1 MAAPIIDS
9 ITASPATVL
18 SKQPFVVSIVAHD
31 PDNRSWT
38 LTGNVTDTTGNLVQ
52 SSVTVN
58 VGDTL
63 TYALTAPTGSGFVIT
78 PRAGQPNVFDCV
90 AP

>member
-9 ITASPATVL
+9 ITATPATVL
-18 SKQPFVVSIVAHD
+18 PKGAFVVTVVAHD
-31 PDNRSWT
+31 PDNRSWS
-38 LTGNVTDTTGNLVQ
+38 LTGNVTDSTGNLVQ
-52 SSVTVN
+52 STVTVN

-63 TYALTAPTGSGFVIT
+63 TYALVAPTGSGFTIT
-78 PRAGQPNVFDCV
+78 PRAGQPNVFDCL

>member
-9 ITASPATVL
+9 ISSSASAVPPKGA
-18 SKQPFVVSIVAHD
+18 FVVTIVAHD
-31 PDNRSWT
+31 PDNRSWVLAGT
-38 LTGNVTDTTGNLVQ
+38 VVDSTGNSVQ

-63 TYALTAPTGSGFVIT
+63 TYSLAAPAGSGFTIT
-78 PRAGQPNVFDCV
+78 PRATQPNVFDCV

>member
-1 MAAPIIDS
+1 MAVPIIDS
-9 ITASPATVL
+9 MTANPSSILPKGA
-18 SKQPFVVSIVAHD
+18 FVVTIVAHD

-38 LTGNVTDTTGNLVQ
+38 LTGNVMDTTGSLVQ
-52 SSVTVN
+52 SSVTVA

>member
-9 ITASPATVL
+9 IAASPSAVL
-18 SKQPFVVSIVAHD
+18 PKGAFVVTIVAHD

-38 LTGNVTDTTGNLVQ
+38 LTGNVTDTAGNLVQ
-52 SSVTVN
+52 SSVTVA

-63 TYALTAPTGSGFVIT
+63 TYALSAPTGSGFVIT
-78 PRAGQPNVFDCV
+78 PRASQANVFDCV

>member
-9 ITASPATVL
+9 MTATPASVAP
-18 SKQPFVVSIVAHD
+18 KGAFVVTIVAHD

-38 LTGNVTDTTGNLVQ
+38 LTGNVTDTAGNLIQ
-52 SSVTVN
+52 SSVTVA

-63 TYALTAPTGSGFVIT
+63 TFALMAPTGSGFVIT